1 MTFAQWTAGLA
12 AIVLPL
18 SASAEGG
25 GDGADCVA
33 LAQSYQRYVVKVD
46 SGHTVQRGALDGS
59 VALEQCRAGNPAGIP
74 VLERKL
80 RAAGVE
86 LPPRS

>member
-1 MTFAQWTAGLA
+1 MAIAKWTVGLA
-12 AIVLPL
+12 AIALPL

-25 GDGADCVA
+25 DIAYCEA

-46 SGHTVQRGALDGS
+46 AGHTVQRGALDGS
-59 VALEQCRAGNPAGIP
+59 VALEQCRAGNLAGIP

-80 RAAGVE
+80 RDAGVE
-86 LPPRS
+86 LPPRG